1 MNANFDLTGNRALV
15 TGGSKGIGRGIAEEF
30 LKSGA
35 VVTITARNEEEVA
48 NLVSEWRA
56 QGFDAHGLAADIA
69 SESGR
74 KATVDFAAD
83 RMGGLDSLV
92 NNVGTNNRKFAL
104 DYNVAEY
111 EQLMSTNLTSAFEM
125 SRLTHSHLKSSGRGS
140 IVNLGSIAGSFAL
153 PTGTPYAMTKA
164 ALTALTRNL
173 AYEWAPD
180 HIRVNCIA
188 PGFIR
193 TPLTV
198 PLLAKNSF
206 EDKVLPT
213 IPLRR
218 IGDPSE
224 IGSLAAFLCMPG
236 SSYLTGQTIIV
247 DGGMTIQR
255 L

>member
-1 MNANFDLTGNRALV
+1 MNVNFDLTGNRALV

-30 LKSGA
+30 LLSGA
-35 VVTITARNEEEVA
+35 VVTITARNAQEVA
-48 NLVSEWRA
+48 SLVAEWTA
-56 QGFDAHGLAADIA
+56 EGFPAYGLAADIA
-69 SESGR
+69 SENGR
-74 KATVDFAAD
+74 QNAVQFAAEK
-83 RMGGLDSLV
+83 MGGIDSLI

-104 DYNVAEY
+104 DYNAAEY

-125 SRLTHSHLKSSGRGS
+125 SRLCHRFLKLSGKGS
-140 IVNLGSIAGSFAL
+140 IVNLGSIAGAFAL

-164 ALTALTRNL
+164 ALTAMTRNL

-180 HIRVNCIA
+180 QIRVNCIA

-193 TPLTV
+193 TPLTE

-206 EDKVLPT
+206 EDTVLRT

-224 IGSLAAFLCMPG
+224 IGSLAAYLCMQG
-236 SSYLTGQTIIV
+236 ASYLTGQTIIV